1 MRAQWRSVFT
11 ALVSCSL
18 IVGCG
23 SDISASDPYA
33 QVMNK
38 PRYTSAK
45 SQWSMIVMDA
55 GTGQILY
62 SLNPDTMIFTA
73 SVRKLYSVATALG
86 VIGADHRFQ
95 TPVYR
100 NGTVDTTGKLTGD
113 LIIEASGDLTFGGR
127 LKPDGTVDFTD
138 YDHNDARGFQGAILT
153 PEDPLTAMN
162 SLAAQ
167 VRASG
172 ITSVNGDVI
181 VDDRLFDSFRV
192 PNGNV
197 LISPMLVNENVI
209 DMTLSPGA
217 AVGQPGG
224 LDWRPRTSAMTFQG
238 TTVTGAAGTEPD
250 IVVSGDGFNEA
261 PLNCFATPGCTATVS
276 GEAGLVTPATIPLA
290 YKSAL
295 IGNNIYVSNV
305 RVDDPP
311 SFARTAFID
320 ALTRAGVTVSAPAVQ
335 ANASAALPASQG
347 YTSANQV
354 ASFTSPPYSEFAKL
368 ILKVSLNTG
377 ANLSLMYQGVAQGVR
392 TVDEALVTERNYL
405 TGTLGLNGA
414 SFDFP
419 TNGSGTPDSRATAR
433 TTATLLQTMSRGAN
447 AAVYRNALAI
457 LGTDGSLAAVGQT
470 VAGKQNILVKSG
482 ATIDASGQMVAINM
496 AGYISAKSGRQLAYA
511 LFVNN
516 AGPASSAA
524 SALEVFNDEA
534 DILGIVYSQY

>member
-1 MRAQWRSVFT
+1 MHAQWRSVFT

-23 SDISASDPYA
+23 SDISVTDPYA

-38 PRYTSAK
+38 PRYVSAK

-100 NGTVDTTGKLTGD
+100 NGTVDSTGKLTGD

-172 ITSVNGDVI
+172 ITSVIGDVI

-217 AVGQPGG
+217 ATGQPGV

-238 TTVTGAAGTEPD
+238 TTVTGVAGTEPD

-335 ANASAALPASQG
+335 TNASAALPASQS

-433 TTATLLQTMSRGAN
+433 TTATLLQTMSRSTN
-447 AAVYRNALAI
+447 ATVYRNALAI

-482 ATIDASGQMVAINM
+482 ATIDASGQLVAINM

-516 AGPASSAA
+516 AGPATSAA